1 MYMANLVLCL
11 STVPFIAERDKE
23 LIKKKP
29 RRINKSEKSADATL
43 HKELHGLFLDLCVE
57 DKEIHTSPCLYLSF
71 QPLQKRQDGRE
82 RISVITLTLFYGNT
96 FSFLTIDLKLL
107 ISLTLVKTPCTHPK
121 LGNRNQ

>member
-43 HKELHGLFLDLCVE
+43 HEELHGLFLDLCVE

-71 QPLQKRQDGRE
+71 QPLQK
-82 RISVITLTLFYGNT
+82 
-96 FSFLTIDLKLL
+96 
-107 ISLTLVKTPCTHPK
+107 KTRGEGESKCNHSGII
-121 LGNRNQ
+121 LWQHFFILDY